1 MQFRSKNL
9 RRLPCFFCWGVLFL
23 WFRVA
28 EVHSE
33 REREREIERIWGFAG
48 DDIGEFLHG
57 KYPKEFCEERKFGFL

>member
-1 MQFRSKNL
+1 
-9 RRLPCFFCWGVLFL
+9 VLFL